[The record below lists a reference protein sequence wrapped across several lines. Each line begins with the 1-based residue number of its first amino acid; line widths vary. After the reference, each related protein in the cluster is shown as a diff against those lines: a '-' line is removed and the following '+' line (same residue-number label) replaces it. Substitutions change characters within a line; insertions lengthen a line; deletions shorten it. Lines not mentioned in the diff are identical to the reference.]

1 MLVGT
6 ISIEKSE
13 YLSSLLKKAGIRHN
27 VLNAKYHE
35 KEAEIIAQAG
45 KAGAVTIA
53 TNMAGR
59 GTDIMLGGN
68 AEYMATSDLRKAG
81 IPEEIITEATG
92 YADTD
97 NEEILEA
104 RRLFAEKL
112 EKYRAVTAKEA
123 EVVRAAGGLFIIGT
137 ERHESRRID
146 NQLRGR
152 SGRQGDPGETR
163 FYIAMSDDLMR
174 LFGGERVARLM
185 DTLRVDE
192 DTPIDQKM
200 LSGAIENAQKRVESR
215 NFQSRKTVLEYDD
228 VMNTQR
234 NIIYEQRR
242 KVLDG
247 EDVQKYIQDMIKS
260 TITGTISSGFS
271 SGGKVTDR
279 DELTEIVAPFE
290 RMFLPKNSL
299 EIPEGGFTKEELT
312 DVVMQKAEEFYAA
325 KEKSLGM
332 IPDTDTPLMRELE
345 RVILL
350 RVVDEYW
357 MDHIDAMS
365 ELRQGIGLR
374 AYGQVNP
381 VDAYKQEGFDM
392 FEAMVNGIKEE
403 VVRRI
408 FTVRVKTNNAI
419 ERRSVAT
426 VTSATAG
433 DGTDRRRPVKSGKKI
448 GRNDPCPCGKLRP
461 NGLPMKYKDC
471 CGRNVR

>member
-1 MLVGT
+1 
-6 ISIEKSE
+6 
-13 YLSSLLKKAGIRHN
+13 
-27 VLNAKYHE
+27 
-35 KEAEIIAQAG
+35 
-45 KAGAVTIA
+45 
-53 TNMAGR
+53 
-59 GTDIMLGGN
+59 MLGGN

-112 EKYRAVTAKEA
+112 EKYRAMTAKEA

>member
-1 MLVGT
+1 M
-6 ISIEKSE
+6 
-13 YLSSLLKKAGIRHN
+13 
-27 VLNAKYHE
+27 
-35 KEAEIIAQAG
+35 
-45 KAGAVTIA
+45 
-53 TNMAGR
+53 
-59 GTDIMLGGN
+59 
-68 AEYMATSDLRKAG
+68 
-81 IPEEIITEATG
+81 
-92 YADTD
+92 
-97 NEEILEA
+97 
-104 RRLFAEKL
+104 
-112 EKYRAVTAKEA
+112 
-123 EVVRAAGGLFIIGT
+123 
-137 ERHESRRID
+137 
-146 NQLRGR
+146 
-152 SGRQGDPGETR
+152 
-163 FYIAMSDDLMR
+163 
-174 LFGGERVARLM
+174 
-185 DTLRVDE
+185 
-192 DTPIDQKM
+192 
-200 LSGAIENAQKRVESR
+200 
-215 NFQSRKTVLEYDD
+215 
-228 VMNTQR
+228 
-234 NIIYEQRR
+234 
-242 KVLDG
+242 
-247 EDVQKYIQDMIKS
+247 
-260 TITGTISSGFS
+260 
-271 SGGKVTDR
+271 TDR
-279 DELTEIVAPFE
+279 DELTEIIAPFE

-312 DVVMQKAEEFYAA
+312 DVVLKKAEEFYAA

-332 IPDTDTPLMRELE
+332 LPNTDTPLMRELE

-392 FEAMVNGIKEE
+392 FEAMVNGIREE

-433 DGTDRRRPVKSGKKI
+433 DGTDRRRPVKAGKKI